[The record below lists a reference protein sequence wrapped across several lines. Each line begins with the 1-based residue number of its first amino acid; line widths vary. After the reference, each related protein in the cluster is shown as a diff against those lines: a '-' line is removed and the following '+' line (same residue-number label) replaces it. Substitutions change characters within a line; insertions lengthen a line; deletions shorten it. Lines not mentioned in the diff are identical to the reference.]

1 MDRRKFIR
9 SGGLAL
15 AAVAALPRAAR
26 SFEQTQEDPGT
37 IYRSTADTTSKEGQ
51 WIYEVKVNHYG
62 FENFKS
68 ASAEEKIL
76 ILKVGYFENGDFTSP
91 KKQGEYQYIITAAK
105 SDNAAEPVW
114 TVSTKFGKKVSGD
127 HKFEKSFPKNPT
139 FHISKYKYAEIIS
152 KEGKSLQFMPYP
164 TKTETGTGTGTGN
177 CFLTTAC
184 VQHKQMPDDCEP
196 LQVLRSL
203 RDEYML
209 KDKEGAQLVQFYYL
223 SGPSIVRSI
232 NQCSN
237 KAEIY
242 DYMYE
247 NMIQPSVQL
256 VKEGRYDEA
265 VDYYKT
271 FVMALKDRYQ

>member
-15 AAVAALPRAAR
+15 AAVAAMPRAAR
-26 SFEQTQEDPGT
+26 AFGNKQEDPGT
-37 IYRSTADTTSKEGQ
+37 VYRSEADTTSNAGQ
-51 WIYEVKVNHYG
+51 WIYEIKVNHYG

-68 ASAEEKIL
+68 ASAEEKL
-76 ILKVGYFENGDFTSP
+76 VILKVGYFENGDFTSA

-105 SDNAAEPVW
+105 SDNATDPVW
-114 TVSTKFGKKVSGD
+114 SVSTKFSKKVSGD
-127 HKFEKSFPKNPT
+127 HKFDKSFPKNPT
-139 FHISKYKYAEIIS
+139 FKISKYKYAEIIA
-152 KEGKSLQFMPYP
+152 KDGTSLQYMPYP
-164 TKTETGTGTGTGN
+164 TKSETGTGTGN

-184 VQHKQMPDDCEP
+184 VQHKQLPDDCEP

-203 RDEYML
+203 RDEYMM
-209 KDKEGAQLVQFYYL
+209 KDKNGKQLVQFYYQ
-223 SGPSIVRSI
+223 SGPAIVRSI

-247 NMIQPSVQL
+247 HMIQPSVEL
-256 VKEGRYDEA
+256 VKEGRYAEA
-265 VDYYKT
+265 VAYYKT
-271 FVMALKDRYQ
+271 FVTALKDTYQ